1 MRTLLASLV
10 VLLASGMIALGLG
23 MANAYAA
30 TGCIINVAGI
40 KICGE
45 LLGQP
50 LPEIVEVTV
59 TAPPIRIPGPTQTV
73 TVRPPR
79 ATVRAPGP
87 TVRIPGPTQTVT
99 VVPEVPQPTGQPAP
113 TRTVTETVT
122 PTPTPPPAPRQEA
135 DQTDIVRPE
144 PSEDGF
150 FRFDFDPFDDEVTAG
165 EVTVGLGA
173 ILGLLGL
180 ILLALV
186 AGYILGY
193 KDKEKK
199 ETDFMRALLERA
211 KTRRGQHR

>member
-1 MRTLLASLV
+1 MRIFLVSLLVTALSGV
-10 VLLASGMIALGLG
+10 IVLGMS

-50 LPEIVEVTV
+50 LPEVVEVTV
-59 TAPPIRIPGPTQTV
+59 TAPPIRVPGPTQTI
-73 TVRPPR
+73 TVRPPQ

-99 VVPEVPQPTGQPAP
+99 VVPEVPQPTGRPAP
-113 TRTVTETVT
+113 TQTVTETVT
-122 PTPTPPPAPRQEA
+122 SSPLPAPRQEV
-135 DQTDIVRPE
+135 DQSDIVRPE

-165 EVTVGLGA
+165 EVTVGVGA

-180 ILLALV
+180 ILLSLY
-186 AGYILGY
+186 AGYFLGY
-193 KDKEKK
+193 RDKEKK